1 MVYSKERV
9 NRVAEE
15 QARIL
20 VVDDDPALQKLVRTL
35 LERAGMS
42 PISAMNASEAAQ
54 ILRGRPLP
62 DAVVLDLMLPDI
74 SGIEFL
80 RQMRQKEIYRELPVL
95 ILSALADP
103 DQIREGLSAGAD
115 RYLTKPFLGNNLIPY
130 VQDLLRMG
138 RRK

>member
-1 MVYSKERV
+1 M
-9 NRVAEE
+9 AEE

-35 LERAGMS
+35 LERAGMF

-54 ILRGRPLP
+54 ILRARPLP
-62 DAVVLDLMLPDI
+62 DAIVLDLMLPDI
-74 SGIEFL
+74 SGVEFL
-80 RQMRQKEIYRELPVL
+80 RQMRQKESYRDLPVL

-103 DQIREGLSAGAD
+103 DQIREGLSVGAD

-130 VQDLLRMG
+130 VQDLLRTG